1 MVKLINN
8 IPKKI
13 VDNIELWVTSTK
25 IPWFFFTHTL
35 GEDQRGS
42 HKVDQNIYTID
53 DLPRFTHYFF
63 PNSKS
68 PENDRKFIMPL
79 TEWCRANI
87 LPPNYEVR
95 RVMGNLTTQLRDAE
109 LLLNI
114 PHVDSD
120 DGEMFTFLYYV
131 NDSDG
136 QTVFFEDGKIV
147 YETTPV
153 RGTGAL
159 FPSNTVHAGQV
170 PCISKSRYVINI
182 IFSKRD

>member
-1 MVKLINN
+1 MVKLVNN
-8 IPKKI
+8 IPQKI
-13 VDNIELWVTSTK
+13 VDDIELWVTSTK

-42 HKVDQNIYTID
+42 FKVDQNTYTIA
-53 DLPRFTHYFF
+53 DLPRLTHYFY

-68 PENDRKFIMPL
+68 PENDRKYIMPL
-79 TEWCRANI
+79 TQWCIANI

-120 DGEMFTFLYYV
+120 DGEKITFLYYV

-136 QTVFFEDGKIV
+136 QTVFFEDGKIICD
-147 YETTPV
+147 TTPI

-170 PCISKSRYVINI
+170 PCINKSRYVINI

>member
-8 IPKKI
+8 IPQKI
-13 VDNIELWVTSTK
+13 VNDIELWVTSTK

-42 HKVDQNIYTID
+42 HKVDQDTYTIA
-53 DLPRFTHYFF
+53 DLPRLTHYFY

-79 TEWCRANI
+79 TQWCRANI

-120 DGEMFTFLYYV
+120 DGEKFTFLYYV

-136 QTVFFEDGKIV
+136 QTVFFEDGKIICDA
-147 YETTPV
+147 TPV
-153 RGTGAL
+153 RGTGVL

-170 PCISKSRYVINI
+170 PAMNKSRYVINCL
-182 IFSKRD
+182 FEKRD

>member
-1 MVKLINN
+1 MVKLVNN
-8 IPKKI
+8 IPQKI
-13 VDNIELWVTSTK
+13 VDDIELWVTSTK

-35 GEDQRGS
+35 GKDQRGS
-42 HKVDQNIYTID
+42 YKVDQDTYTIA
-53 DLPRFTHYFF
+53 DLPRFSHIFY
-63 PNSKS
+63 PNSKTAK
-68 PENDRKFIMPL
+68 EDTAAVVPL
-79 TEWCRANI
+79 TNWVKKNL
-87 LPPNYEVR
+87 LPGYDVV

-114 PHVDSD
+114 PHVDTD
-120 DGEMFTFLYYV
+120 DGKKFTFLYYV

-136 QTVFFEDGKIV
+136 QTVFFEDGQIV
-147 YETTPV
+147 CDTTPV

-170 PCISKSRYVINI
+170 PCINKSRYVINI

>member
-1 MVKLINN
+1 MVRLIDN

-13 VDNIELWVTSTK
+13 VDDIELWVTGTK
-25 IPWFFFTHTL
+25 IPWFFFDHTL
-35 GEDQRGS
+35 GQDQRGS
-42 HKVDQNIYTID
+42 YPVSQDTYTIA
-53 DLPRFTHYFF
+53 DLPRLTHYFY
-63 PNSKS
+63 PNSKT
-68 PENDRKFIMPL
+68 PQDDRRFIMPL

-120 DGEMFTFLYYV
+120 DGEKFTFLYYV

-147 YETTPV
+147 KEVSPV

-170 PCISKSRYVINI
+170 PCINKSRYVINI